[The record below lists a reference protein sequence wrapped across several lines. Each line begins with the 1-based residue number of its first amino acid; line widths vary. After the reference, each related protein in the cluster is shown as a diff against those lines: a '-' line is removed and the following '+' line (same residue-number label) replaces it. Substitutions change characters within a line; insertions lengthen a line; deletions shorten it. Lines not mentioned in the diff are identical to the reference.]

1 MRPLPILPDFTR
13 LPLGGSLD
21 PFPSGP
27 PSRGRARQTQAP
39 AKPQEEPPYPYDKV
53 PPAQRGRPARPTAPH
68 HLPTYPKQPFS
79 GLDGA
84 LQNEGTA
91 DHSAASLPLAS
102 PLYLV
107 GILGVWGREVPGP
120 RAGLAQGTGGVGLA
134 WGSVP
139 LALGAADTCRLVGG
153 WKLAG
158 DDPRLG
164 HFSFWGCQVTA
175 STQVR
180 EGYRPVLGTGAFQ
193 RPWTEALGWGDGEAV
208 KTGYGR
214 PSPSTWEGEVG
225 GSLDL

>member
-1 MRPLPILPDFTR
+1 M
-13 LPLGGSLD
+13 D

-39 AKPQEEPPYPYDKV
+39 AKPQEEQPYPYDKV

-68 HLPTYPKQPFS
+68 HLPTYPKQLFS

-107 GILGVWGREVPGP
+107 GSLGVWGREVPGP
-120 RAGLAQGTGGVGLA
+120 RAGLAWNRWGGPGLGQCSSCT
-134 WGSVP
+134 WGCRH
-139 LALGAADTCRLVGG
+139 LQAGRRLVGG

-164 HFSFWGCQVTA
+164 QFSFWGCQVTA

-193 RPWTEALGWGDGEAV
+193 RPGLRPWGGEMVKQSRLAMGGPAPPPGMGKLVEAWT
-208 KTGYGR
+208 
-214 PSPSTWEGEVG
+214 
-225 GSLDL
+225 